1 MKTLTLLLL
10 VLLFSIGVKSQNAN
24 LVFFSEN
31 GEHFSVVMNGMLQ
44 NLQPETNIKV
54 VDLPAPSYKVKIIFE
69 DKILGEINKTIYVN
83 PGSETTYAIKNLK
96 KKGYA
101 LRLMNTY
108 AILPEPRIVDGQMVT
123 GYNPQGVSASAG
135 SSTSIVNTTTINNN
149 ITISA
154 NGVGNNVNVVNTND
168 NIGNQTATSGTGMGV
183 GNLPAGVS
191 PGMPPTGYVMPGYD
205 GLYGCAYPMS
215 PGDFEAAKA
224 SIKSKS
230 FEDSKLTIAK
240 QIIQTNCLLSAQVR
254 EIMLLFNFE
263 DTRLD
268 LAKFA
273 YSYTLDLG
281 NYYKLNDAFTFES
294 SIDELNRYIQ
304 SAGGGGSMRPGNGPG
319 AGSTGYV
326 LPGYNGP
333 YGCPYP
339 MSNSEFESAKYSI
352 KSKSFEDSKLT
363 IAKQII
369 ANNCLLSSQVK
380 EIMLLFAY
388 EDTRLDFAK
397 YAYAFTLDLRNYYKL
412 NDAFT
417 FESSI
422 DELNRFIQG
431 TGR

>member
-1 MKTLTLLLL
+1 MKTLALLLIC
-10 VLLFSIGVKSQNAN
+10 LLSTALLKAQNAN
-24 LVFFSEN
+24 IVFFSEN
-31 GEHFSVVMNGMLQ
+31 GERFSVVMNGMLQ
-44 NLQPETNIKV
+44 NIQPETNIKV
-54 VDLPAPSYKVKIIFE
+54 TDLPAPSYKVKIIFE
-69 DKILGEINKTIYVN
+69 EKKLGEVNKTIYLN
-83 PGSETTYAIKNLK
+83 PGSETTYAVRFIK
-96 KKGYA
+96 KKGYT
-101 LRLMNTY
+101 LRLINSY
-108 AILPEPRIVDGQMVT
+108 AIINELVMVPGQMVT
-123 GYNPQGVSASAG
+123 GFNPLGVSNNAG

-154 NGVGNNVNVVNTND
+154 NGVGNSVNVVNSND
-168 NIGNQTATSGTGMGV
+168 NIGNQTASSGTGIGSGG
-183 GNLPAGVS
+183 GNLPGS
-191 PGMPPTGYVMPGYD
+191 LPTGYVLPGYE
-205 GLYGCAYPMS
+205 GIYGCPYPMS
-215 PGDFEAAKA
+215 PGEFDAAMA

-240 QIIQTNCLLSAQVR
+240 QIIKTNCLLSAQVR
-254 EIMLLFNFE
+254 EIMYLFNFE

-273 YSYTLDLG
+273 YAYTLDLG

-294 SIDELNRYIQ
+294 SIDELNRFIGN
-304 SAGGGGSMRPGNGPG
+304 SGVGNGAHPAVGNPQTPG
-319 AGSTGYV
+319 TTGYV

-339 MSNSEFESAKYSI
+339 MSAGEFESAKASI

-369 ANNCLLSSQVK
+369 TNNCLLSRQVK
-380 EIMLLFAY
+380 EIMLLFSF

-397 YAYAFTLDLRNYYKL
+397 FAYAYTLDLRNYYKL

-417 FESSI
+417 YESSI
-422 DELNRFIQG
+422 DELNQYIQG